1 MLASKFLIEEE
12 DDVGT
17 DLLISELKD
26 IFRYYDKDGTDFYA
40 FTIHPPI
47 NQPYYPYGSFLF
59 YGCHRDGNI
68 RGITTLPLSLELHSR
83 RRTDF
88 ALLCAEFSWF

>member
-26 IFRYYDKDGTDFYA
+26 IFRYYDKDGTDFFRLSLLTLLLLTLTTLI
-40 FTIHPPI
+40 FTI
-47 NQPYYPYGSFLF
+47 
-59 YGCHRDGNI
+59 
-68 RGITTLPLSLELHSR
+68 
-83 RRTDF
+83 
-88 ALLCAEFSWF
+88 LC